1 MIEPIRLA
9 FEVACGVEHAFA
21 TWTERTSTWWP
32 ASHTVSAA
40 PDLQISFEPRVGGR
54 IYERAPGGDEH
65 DWGEIT
71 AWEPPRRL
79 GYLWHLR
86 ADRAD
91 ATDVEI
97 TFVPVADGR
106 TRVEIEHRGWERLGA
121 AGEERRDRNR
131 GGWAGLLPHFIE
143 AAAGPINTAEV
154 NG

>member
-1 MIEPIRLA
+1 MEPLRLA
-9 FEVACGVEHAFA
+9 FTVGCPPEHAFA
-21 TWTERTSTWWP
+21 MWAQRTSLWWP
-32 ASHTVSAA
+32 KSHSVSAD
-40 PDLQISFEPRVGGR
+40 PDLTVTFEPRPGGR
-54 IYERAPGGDEH
+54 IFERTPAGAEH

-97 TFVPVADGR
+97 TFVPVDAGR
-106 TRVEIEHRGWERLGA
+106 TRVEIEHSGWERLGA

-131 GGWAGLLPHFIE
+131 GGWAGLLPHFVE
-143 AAAGPINTAEV
+143 ATNEPMTVEEHS
-154 NG
+154 

>member
-9 FEVACGVEHAFA
+9 FEVACPLDHAFA

-32 ASHTVSAA
+32 VSHTVTAA
-40 PDLQISFEPRVGGR
+40 DGLAITFEPRVGGR
-54 IYERAPGGDEH
+54 IFERTPAGVEH

-71 AWEPPRRL
+71 AWEPPRRI

-97 TFVPVADGR
+97 TFESVDVER

-121 AGEERRDRNR
+121 AGIERRDRNR

-143 AAAGPINTAEV
+143 AAHAPMSTVEEPA
-154 NG
+154 

>member
-9 FEVACGVEHAFA
+9 YEVACPVEHAFT

-32 ASHTVSAA
+32 ASHTVTAA
-40 PDLQISFEPRVGGR
+40 EDLQITFEPRVGGR
-54 IYERAPGGDEH
+54 IFERTSAGEEH

-97 TFVPVADGR
+97 TFVAIDASR
-106 TRVEIEHRGWERLGA
+106 TRVEIEHRGWDRLGA
-121 AGEERRDRNR
+121 AGEARRDGNR
-131 GGWAGLLPHFIE
+131 AGWASLLPHFIE
-143 AAAGPINTAEV
+143 AANGPMSTMEEHA
-154 NG
+154 

>member
-9 FEVACGVEHAFA
+9 FEVACPVEHAFA

-32 ASHTVSAA
+32 VSHTVSVA
-40 PDLQISFEPRVGGR
+40 DGLEVIFEPRVGGG
-54 IYERAPGGDEH
+54 IFERTAVGDEH

-97 TFVPVADGR
+97 TFVPIDAGT
-106 TRVEIEHRGWERLGA
+106 TRVEIEHSGWDRLGA

-131 GGWAGLLPHFIE
+131 GGWGGLLPHFIE
-143 AAAGPINTAEV
+143 AANEPRTVEEHA
-154 NG
+154 